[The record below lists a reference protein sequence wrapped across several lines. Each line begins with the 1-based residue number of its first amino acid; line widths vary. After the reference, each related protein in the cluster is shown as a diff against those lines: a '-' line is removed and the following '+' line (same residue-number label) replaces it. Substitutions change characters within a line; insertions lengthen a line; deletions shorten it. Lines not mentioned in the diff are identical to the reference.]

1 MEMEEKVPANLKH
14 KPILKI
20 NGYAHIDGNYRKK
33 TDARGLSIGLAQW
46 NGEGET
52 DISAKVWRYVNGRW
66 SRQSE
71 ELPLHRVLDL
81 AFLIC
86 AAINYSHT
94 GVQSELEGKP
104 IEEDHNNSH
113 IETHLLILK
122 QKLRTL
128 IDTSSAGDDLDGRL
142 KRLSAELKK
151 IGY

>member
-1 MEMEEKVPANLKH
+1 MNEKVPANLKH

-20 NGYAHIDGNYRKK
+20 DDYSSIDGNYRKE

-46 NGEGET
+46 NREGED

-86 AAINYSHT
+86 AAINYSRT
-94 GVQSELEGKP
+94 GIQSELDGKT
-104 IEEDHNNSH
+104 IEEDHNNPH

-122 QKLRTL
+122 QKLLTP
-128 IDTSSAGDDLDGRL
+128 IDTSSSGDDLNGRL
-142 KRLSAELKK
+142 ERLSAELKK